1 MSERDLKLQVIFSM
15 IEKVTAPLKRIIGE
29 SSASGKALKVLRDR
43 LKDLDTQQK
52 NVTGF
57 RQLHTGLRETA
68 NRLESARQRVKT
80 LAEQMQ
86 ATENPTRSMTRE
98 FERASKAARLIKEQ
112 HQKQVQGLQAL
123 RDKLSSAGISTRDL
137 AQHERSLR
145 SRIAET
151 NAQLTE
157 QQHKLAALAKRHEQ
171 VSAAKKRME
180 QTRAHAGSM
189 VGTGLGMTT
198 TAVAMGTPVTKSLNE
213 AKHFE
218 TEMQRIRAL
227 GMGEQIS
234 KDAIQFSQA
243 MKTYGTSAL
252 ENLELM
258 RDSLTV
264 FADLHHAEMVL
275 PTLAKMKFANA
286 AMYGEEEGAEK
297 GQTFMNMLKVIELR
311 GGLASK
317 DKFEHEAN
325 LVQKVLTATG
335 GRVGPNEWLNFIKT
349 GGVAAKSLKDE
360 AFFYKMEPLIQEMG
374 GHRVGTGL
382 MSAYSNLYQGHT
394 TVRAAQEMGRLDLLD
409 PNKVEYNKIGMIKQI
424 KPGALAGGDL
434 LKSDPLAWLEN
445 VLLPKLAAKGI
456 TEQEQIKDTIAT
468 IMTNRT
474 ASNLFTQMYLQRE
487 QIHKNER
494 LNAGAADIDTLH
506 TGARNTSRGQ
516 ELDALSKMHS
526 AQKEIGEQVLPIYS
540 SALQKLADILNTVT
554 GFMKEHTTTTKVLA
568 VSFAGLAA
576 ILLVMGGFTVVL
588 ASLLGPF
595 AMLRFGMAL
604 LGLQGGILSAAM
616 AMTGAAFARVGL
628 IIARLSG
635 WLAAAIPVLRMMGGA
650 MLIAMRSVL
659 SLGAAML
666 ATPVGMVVA
675 ALGLIAGAAYYL
687 YRHWAP
693 ATRFFD
699 GIWLEIKA
707 AFAGGVWGV
716 SALLLNWSLLGI
728 LHRVMA
734 GVLSW
739 FGIDIPAQFTEF
751 GANMM
756 HGLVN
761 GITAAAANVRAT
773 ISSVAEDVVGWFKEK
788 LGIHSPSLVFTELGQ
803 FTMQGLA
810 NGLNAGERQPLAQVS
825 SLVKRITQLGSGMAL
840 SAAISPAPALELPVL
855 SNTQQQA
862 AAFSKPAITPLTAA
876 PLKLDQRAPLAT
888 ASAALPRDQG
898 SNSPHS
904 THSTNS
910 AHSSHN
916 YQITIHP
923 PAGMDPQ
930 AIAKAVAAELDR
942 RERQRAQAKRAS
954 LHDYDEF

>member
-1 MSERDLKLQVIFSM
+1 MM
-15 IEKVTAPLKRIIGE
+15 EKITAPLKRIIGE
-29 SSASGKALKVLRDR
+29 SSASGKALKTLRDR

-68 NRLESARQRVKT
+68 SRLEAARQRVKT

-86 ATENPTRSMTRE
+86 ATENPTRTMTRE
-98 FERASKAARLIKEQ
+98 FDRATKAARLIKEQ
-112 HQKQVQGLQAL
+112 HQQQSQHLQAL
-123 RDKLSSAGISTRDL
+123 RDKLNGAGISTRDL

-145 SRIAET
+145 NSIAET
-151 NAQLTE
+151 NAQITA
-157 QQHKLAALAKRHEQ
+157 QQHKLTELAKRHEQ

-180 QTRAHAGSM
+180 QTRANAGNM
-189 VGTGLGMTT
+189 AATGIGMTMT
-198 TAVAMGTPVTKSLNE
+198 GVAMGAPVIKSLNE

-218 TEMQRIRAL
+218 TEIQRIHAL
-227 GMGEQIS
+227 GMGDKIS
-234 KDAIQFSQA
+234 NDAIKFSQA
-243 MKTYGTSAL
+243 MKTYGTSSL

-286 AMYGEEEGAEK
+286 AMYREEEGAEK

-374 GHRVGTGL
+374 GNRVGTGL
-382 MSAYSNLYQGHT
+382 MSAYANLYQGHT

-409 PNKVEYNKIGMIKQI
+409 PTKVEYNKIGMIKQI
-424 KPGALAGGDL
+424 KPGALAGGDM
-434 LKSDPLAWLEN
+434 LKSDPMAWLET

-456 TEQEQIKDTIAT
+456 TEQEQIKDAIAT

-494 LNAGAADIDTLH
+494 LNAGAADIDTTH
-506 TGARNTSRGQ
+506 KRAKTTAHGQ
-516 ELDALSKMHS
+516 EIEALSRIHS
-526 AQKEIGEQVLPIYS
+526 AQKEIGEQVLPVYS
-540 SALQKLADILNTVT
+540 SALQKLASILSSVT
-554 GFMKEHTTTTKVLA
+554 GFMKEHTTTTKILT
-568 VSFAGLAA
+568 VSFASLAA
-576 ILLVMGGFTVVL
+576 VLLVMGGLTVVL
-588 ASLLGPF
+588 ASLIGPF
-595 AMLRFGMAL
+595 AILRYAMTL
-604 LGLQGGILSAAM
+604 LGMKGGILSAVM
-616 AMTGAAFARVGL
+616 ARTGAVFSRVGS

-635 WLAAAIPVLRMMGGA
+635 WFRAAIPALRIFSGA
-650 MLIAMRSVL
+650 MLVAMRSVL
-659 SLGAAML
+659 SFGAALL
-666 ATPVGMVVA
+666 ANPIGLVIVA
-675 ALGLIAGAAYYL
+675 IALLAAGAYYL
-687 YRHWAP
+687 YKNWAP

-699 GIWLEIKA
+699 GIWAEIKG
-707 AFAGGVWGV
+707 AFSGGVWGV
-716 SALLLNWSLLGI
+716 TTLLLNWSLLGI

-739 FGIDIPAQFTEF
+739 FGIDIPAKFTEF

-761 GITAAAANVRAT
+761 GITAAASTVRET
-773 ISSVAEDVVGWFKEK
+773 ISSMADNVTAWFKEK
-788 LGIHSPSLVFTELGQ
+788 LGIHSPSVVFAELGQ
-803 FTMQGLA
+803 FTMQGLSI
-810 NGLNAGERQPLAQVS
+810 GLQQGERQPLAQVN
-825 SLVKRITQLGSGMAL
+825 SLVKRMTALGSGLAF
-840 SAAISPAPALELPVL
+840 SAAMAPAM
-855 SNTQQQA
+855 
-862 AAFSKPAITPLTAA
+862 AFDMPAIATQAPMNFDRRPPLASANAA
-876 PLKLDQRAPLAT
+876 PAQ
-888 ASAALPRDQG
+888 Q
-898 SNSPHS
+898 H
-904 THSTNS
+904 HSTNT
-910 AHSSHN
+910 
-916 YQITIHP
+916 YQITINP
-923 PAGMDPQ
+923 SPGMDPQ
-930 AIAKAVAAELDR
+930 AIAKAVAAELDK
-942 RERQRAQAKRAS
+942 RERQRTLAKRS
-954 LHDYDEF
+954 SMHDYDEF